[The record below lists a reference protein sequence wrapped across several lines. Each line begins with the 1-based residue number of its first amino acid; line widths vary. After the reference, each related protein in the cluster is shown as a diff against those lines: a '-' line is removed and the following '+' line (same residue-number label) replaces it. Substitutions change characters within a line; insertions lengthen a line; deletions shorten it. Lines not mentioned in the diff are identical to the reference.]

1 MKKIKIF
8 SFLAVLSALVLLT
21 GCKKDMVTRMNSIPI
36 TFERFNGDGK
46 AYIDDIYACWEDGDE
61 IKITRTDIAHYSG
74 TISISYP
81 SGVPVASATA
91 SGFETATG
99 DSVYVAYPR
108 DLFGAGTVFHVAHD
122 MQMMLPSIYEYV
134 TTNGKQKIVS
144 PMVGRLKIVDYESGE
159 ENPNVLKLTSL
170 CCMLKIQLNKPSEGA
185 FVLDS
190 IKVVNITKT
199 TPMSGYA
206 RISFGSTGTPELSMG
221 GSTSDNTVVLD
232 LKDNAVAIN
241 ETKYFYVPIPPQA
254 SGQNFEVKIHN
265 KLTGHWKT
273 VQIYTNRSIPGNSVA
288 LITGPSTNDATP
300 YTFYDWLYNYV
311 AGSTS
316 VIDLAV
322 PVSTDTKTEITFIP
336 MNGLDQNQAYTG
348 SRYGGANTKTYYS
361 ITGFSHGYDSSDPF
375 AAQFMD
381 KSIVTNGGNVTN
393 ANFTTTTWMKRQAG
407 IKYRHS
413 FEVMEDVDMV
423 GYYYGNA
430 TFEQLTGLSDQAGS
444 NHAII
449 TGRTQSVLW
458 DNESLNHNITVF
470 AFGGT
475 YNYGMKLYGY
485 RFWQGGIMTHNFV
498 PAKRNEDGR
507 IGVYDMSTETFI
519 PAENEESTLNG
530 DYYQTTHFRI
540 GND

>member
-1 MKKIKIF
+1 M
-8 SFLAVLSALVLLT
+8 LVLLT
-21 GCKKDMVTRMNSIPI
+21 GCTKDMVTRMNSIPI

-61 IKITRTDIAHYSG
+61 IKITRTGSAHYSG

-108 DLFGAGTVFHVAHD
+108 DLFGGSTVFPVGYS
-122 MQMMLPSIYEYV
+122 MGIMLPSIYEYV
-134 TTNGKQKIVS
+134 TTNGKQKVVS
-144 PMVGRLKIVDYESGE
+144 PMAGRLKIVDYESGE

-241 ETKYFYVPIPPQA
+241 ETKYFYVPIPPQK

-273 VQIYTNRSIPGNSVA
+273 NKIYTNMSIPGNSVA
-288 LITGPSTNDATP
+288 LISGPSTNDSAA
-300 YTFYDWLYNYV
+300 YTFYDYLMNTT
-311 AGSTS
+311 GSS
-316 VIDLAV
+316 KIDLGV
-322 PVSTDTKTEITFIP
+322 TPTNNMKMEITFSVP
-336 MNGLDQNQAYTG
+336 TGYMSGSQYYTG
-348 SRYGGANTKTYYS
+348 SRPGDANTQIYFGLSASGNDTKFRAHFCSYPQGNETGANYVMS
-361 ITGFSHGYDSSDPF
+361 R
-375 AAQFMD
+375 MD
-381 KSIVTNGGNVTN
+381 REPNVKYRQTIEVK
-393 ANFTTTTWMKRQAG
+393 ADTTTG
-407 IKYRHS
+407 HS
-413 FEVMEDVDMV
+413 
-423 GYYYGNA
+423 GWYYA
-430 TFEQLTGLSDQAGS
+430 TVTFEKLDGDGNTVAIETHNTGSKEGGIPAGATS
-444 NHAII
+444 IN
-449 TGRTQSVLW
+449 VF
-458 DNESLNHNITVF
+458 SLGQV
-470 AFGGT
+470 
-475 YNYGMKLYGY
+475 YQPQMKLYSY
-485 RFWQGGIMTHNFV
+485 RIWSGSTLLHNFV
-498 PAKRNEDGR
+498 PAKDNNTSQYS
-507 IGVYDMSTETFI
+507 VYDMV
-519 PAENEESTLNG
+519 
-530 DYYQTTHFRI
+530 TTGGGFVTGTTGSFTA
-540 GND
+540 GNDPRSK